1 MDRGRQITSEDL
13 YGIALTSVSQN
24 LGQGVW
30 CSLPETVTPFLTK
43 IMQFS
48 LPNFKP
54 GPIKQGLEGGVWI
67 SSHGL
72 NFRTFT
78 NHVTFFSDFT
88 NLMKLTSGFA
98 LRPLLLAIS

>member
-1 MDRGRQITSEDL
+1 MHDK
-13 YGIALTSVSQN
+13 
-24 LGQGVW
+24 
-30 CSLPETVTPFLTK
+30 PERKGEANAFD
-43 IMQFS
+43 
-48 LPNFKP
+48 
-54 GPIKQGLEGGVWI
+54 QGLEEGVWI